1 MDILGILRRFGY
13 RIRLKS
19 GTHQVRTN
27 SIPTPYQIRFYRHGD
42 NTEMVRFWYAPD
54 RCRIYRREIC
64 IPNGEESISECK
76 SKNYHRKITH
86 MEEEK
91 YMRRCIQL
99 AQNGF
104 CNAAPNPMV
113 GAVIVCDGKIIGEG
127 YHVRC
132 GEAHAEVN
140 AIRSVKD
147 TSLLKHST
155 IYVSLEPCSHHGKTP
170 PCADLIIEKQIPR
183 IVIGC
188 QDPFSK
194 VAGRGI
200 QKLKDAG
207 REVTVGVLENECRHL
222 IRRFIAFHT
231 LHRPY
236 ITLKWAESADGFIDL
251 HRNGGSP
258 VILSTPL
265 TSMMVHKKRA
275 EHAAILVGTRTAEL
289 DNPSLNVRNWYGRS
303 PVRLVIDRKLSL
315 SPTLHLFDGSV
326 PTLVFTE
333 HSHNPLPNVE
343 YLPIN
348 FEQDILPPI
357 MQVLYER
364 NLQSLLIEG
373 GSTLLQSFIDTN
385 LWDEAFA
392 EESPIHLI
400 SGVNAP
406 KMNDKNSYV
415 NEQYFGRSIRHYTA
429 TK

>member
-1 MDILGILRRFGY
+1 
-13 RIRLKS
+13 
-19 GTHQVRTN
+19 
-27 SIPTPYQIRFYRHGD
+27 
-42 NTEMVRFWYAPD
+42 
-54 RCRIYRREIC
+54 
-64 IPNGEESISECK
+64 
-76 SKNYHRKITH
+76 

-91 YMRRCIQL
+91 YMCRCIQL
-99 AQNGF
+99 ARNGL

-140 AIRSVKD
+140 AIRSVKE
-147 TSLLKHST
+147 TSLLKRST

-207 REVTVGVLENECRHL
+207 REVIVGVLEDECRHL
-222 IRRFIAFHT
+222 IKRFITFHT

-251 HRNGGSP
+251 CRTEGNP

-265 TSMMVHKKRA
+265 TSMLVHKKRA
-275 EHAAILVGTRTAEL
+275 EHSAILVGTRTAKL

-303 PVRLVIDRKLSL
+303 PIRLVIDRKQSL

-326 PTLVFTE
+326 LTLVFTE
-333 HSHNPLPNVE
+333 HFQDALPNVE
-343 YLPIN
+343 YLPID
-348 FEQDILPPI
+348 FQQDILPQI
-357 MQVLYER
+357 MQILYER
-364 NLQSLLIEG
+364 GIQSLLVEG
-373 GSTLLQSFIDTN
+373 GSALLQSFIDAG
-385 LWDEAFA
+385 LWDEAYV
-392 EESPIHLI
+392 EESPRSLI
-400 SGVNAP
+400 SGVKAP
-406 KMNDKNSYV
+406 EMNDKISYAS
-415 NEQYFGRSIRHYTA
+415 EQSFGRSIRHYTA

>member
-1 MDILGILRRFGY
+1 
-13 RIRLKS
+13 
-19 GTHQVRTN
+19 
-27 SIPTPYQIRFYRHGD
+27 
-42 NTEMVRFWYAPD
+42 
-54 RCRIYRREIC
+54 
-64 IPNGEESISECK
+64 
-76 SKNYHRKITH
+76 

-99 AQNGF
+99 ARNGL

-140 AIRSVKD
+140 AIRSVKR
-147 TSLLKHST
+147 ST

-207 REVTVGVLENECRHL
+207 REVIVGVLEDECRHL
-222 IRRFIAFHT
+222 IKRFITFHT

-251 HRNGGSP
+251 CRTEGNP

-265 TSMMVHKKRA
+265 TSMLVHKKRA
-275 EHAAILVGTRTAEL
+275 EHSAILVGTRTAKL

-303 PVRLVIDRKLSL
+303 PIRLVIDRKQSL

-326 PTLVFTE
+326 LTLVFTE
-333 HSHNPLPNVE
+333 HFQDALPNVE
-343 YLPIN
+343 YLPID
-348 FEQDILPPI
+348 FQQDILPQI
-357 MQVLYER
+357 MQILYER
-364 NLQSLLIEG
+364 GIQSLLVEG
-373 GSTLLQSFIDTN
+373 GSALLQSFIDAG
-385 LWDEAFA
+385 LWDEAYV
-392 EESPIHLI
+392 EESPRSLI
-400 SGVNAP
+400 SGVKAP
-406 KMNDKNSYV
+406 EMNDKISYAS
-415 NEQYFGRSIRHYTA
+415 EQSFGRSIRHYTA

>member
-1 MDILGILRRFGY
+1 
-13 RIRLKS
+13 
-19 GTHQVRTN
+19 
-27 SIPTPYQIRFYRHGD
+27 
-42 NTEMVRFWYAPD
+42 
-54 RCRIYRREIC
+54 
-64 IPNGEESISECK
+64 
-76 SKNYHRKITH
+76 

-99 AQNGF
+99 ARNGL

-140 AIRSVKD
+140 AIRSVKE
-147 TSLLKHST
+147 TSLLKRST

-207 REVTVGVLENECRHL
+207 REVIVGVLEDECRHL
-222 IRRFIAFHT
+222 IKRFITFHT

-251 HRNGGSP
+251 CRTEGNP

-265 TSMMVHKKRA
+265 TSMLVHKKRA
-275 EHAAILVGTRTAEL
+275 EHSAILVGTRTAKL

-303 PVRLVIDRKLSL
+303 PIRLVIDRKQSL

-326 PTLVFTE
+326 LTLVFTE
-333 HSHNPLPNVE
+333 HFQDALPNVE
-343 YLPIN
+343 YLPID
-348 FEQDILPPI
+348 FQQDILPQI
-357 MQVLYER
+357 MQILYER
-364 NLQSLLIEG
+364 GIQSLLVEG
-373 GSTLLQSFIDTN
+373 GSTLLQSFIDAG
-385 LWDEAFA
+385 LWDEAYV
-392 EESPIHLI
+392 EESPRSLI
-400 SGVNAP
+400 SGVKAP
-406 KMNDKNSYV
+406 EMNDKISYAS
-415 NEQYFGRSIRHYTA
+415 EQSFGRSIRHYTA